1 MIDPVYITNF
11 NRTIPELE
19 ELFIFCIM
27 VAGKNAKRTAKAVDR
42 FLKLEPGRAKPFTK
56 IQRMIDNG
64 TLLANLKTVGT
75 GQYSRVMKALEG
87 SLSLNLKTATIDELE
102 TIHGIGEKTSRF
114 FVLHSRKNV
123 ELAVLDTHLKRY
135 VADQGRWNLIKGQG
149 SWYKQIEQ
157 VVLKMAKEKKMTPAE
172 FDLHIWRL
180 YSGNQ
185 PKKEIA

>member
-19 ELFIFCIM
+19 ELWIFCIL
-27 VAGKNAKRTAKAVDR
+27 VAGKNAKRTARAVDA
-42 FLKLEPGRAKPFTK
+42 FLKLESGRAKPFSK
-56 IQRMIDNG
+56 IQRMINDG
-64 TLLANLKTVGT
+64 TLIKNLKIVGA
-75 GQYSRVMKALEG
+75 GQYSRISRALQE

-102 TIHGIGEKTSRF
+102 AIHGIGEKTSRF

-135 VADQGRWNLIKGQG
+135 VVDQGRWNVIRGQG

-157 VVLKMAKEKKMTPAE
+157 VVLEMAKEKKMTPAD
-172 FDLHIWRL
+172 FDLFIWRK
-180 YSGNQ
+180 YSGNE
-185 PKKEIA
+185 PRKELA